1 MEGRVDLEQLA
12 AASRQAGG
20 IEIPVEAIATQAL
33 ILTPAGALA
42 TREPASEVM
51 RLREQALATRQ
62 EVRGGA
68 EPETAEHVWLVLTG
82 PNGLPLM
89 VDPTQVIAVQAAR
102 EETS

>member
-20 IEIPVEAIATQAL
+20 IEIPVDAIVTQAI
-33 ILTPAGALA
+33 ILTPAGALG
-42 TREPASEVM
+42 TREPLSEVM
-51 RLREQALATRQ
+51 RLREEALATR
-62 EVRGGA
+62 EEIRDGN

-82 PNGLPLM
+82 PNGLPLV

-102 EETS
+102 EE